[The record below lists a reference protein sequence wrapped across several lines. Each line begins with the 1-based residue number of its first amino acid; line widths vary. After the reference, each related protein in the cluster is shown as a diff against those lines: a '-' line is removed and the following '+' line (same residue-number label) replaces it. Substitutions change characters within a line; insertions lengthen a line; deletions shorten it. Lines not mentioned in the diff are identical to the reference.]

1 VTSEAIDEQPS
12 GNQWKV
18 WVAQSSIG
26 GQIRGGRCQESVLR
40 KHRKRWDEVGKK

>member
-26 GQIRGGRCQESVLR
+26 GQLREGRCRKSVLR
-40 KHRKRWDEVGKK
+40 KHRKRCDEVEKK